1 MKDISMHLMD
11 IIENSVAAKASEIRV
26 DIFESVSGD
35 YYRFRIRDNGTGMS
49 SEFLSQVTDP
59 WTTTRST
66 RKVGL
71 GLALLQQNCQQAGGF
86 LRIFSIPGKGTILE
100 AGFSW
105 SHLDRPPSGNIPG
118 TLKLLLASY
127 PGIHFIYHHYTD
139 EGEYCFD
146 TEIIKDY
153 LNGAPV
159 GEPEILRFLQEMIT
173 GNLELIR
180 AS

>member
-1 MKDISMHLMD
+1 MKDLSMHLMD
-11 IIENSVAAKASEIRV
+11 IIENSIAAEASEIRV
-26 DIFESVSGD
+26 DIFESESGD
-35 YYRFRIRDNGTGMS
+35 YYRFRIRDNGTGMN

-59 WTTTRST
+59 WTTTRDT

-86 LRIFSIPGKGTILE
+86 LRIFSIPDKGTIVE
-100 AGFSW
+100 AEFSW
-105 SHLDRPPSGNIPG
+105 SHMDRPPAGNIPG

-127 PGIHFIYHHYTD
+127 PEIHFIYHHYTD

-146 TEIIKDY
+146 TEIIKDC
-153 LNGAPV
+153 LNGAPI
-159 GEPEILRFLQEMIT
+159 GEPAVLRFLQEMIT